1 MRLDGA
7 SMLTMLYEGEPG
19 WSGPSRSAPTN
30 QGRAIEAKC
39 LSCRT
44 IWKRGPRTMSN
55 SRVARDN
62 SGKRMPS

>member
-19 WSGPSRSAPTN
+19 WSGHLQIRTDD

-39 LSCRT
+39 LSCHT
-44 IWKRGPRTMSN
+44 IWKRGPRM
-55 SRVARDN
+55 AR
-62 SGKRMPS
+62 GR